1 MLELKVAQFFKGCPE
16 RRDCSFSSKV
26 MTFKRATKLAVYVE
40 INNLFDAD
48 SNGANSLSL
57 TVLNH
62 LKQFSIGNSDS
73 IIHRNN

>member
-1 MLELKVAQFFKGCPE
+1 
-16 RRDCSFSSKV
+16 